1 MKYYKIV
8 VAYVV
13 DADDEPTAQ
22 QKAVINKAIITKV
35 VKVENVTA
43 QVEPLI
49 HKAHHPQP
57 EKGLY

>member
-13 DADDEPTAQ
+13 DADDPATAQ

-49 HKAHHPQP
+49 QKMHHPEP
-57 EKGLY
+57 